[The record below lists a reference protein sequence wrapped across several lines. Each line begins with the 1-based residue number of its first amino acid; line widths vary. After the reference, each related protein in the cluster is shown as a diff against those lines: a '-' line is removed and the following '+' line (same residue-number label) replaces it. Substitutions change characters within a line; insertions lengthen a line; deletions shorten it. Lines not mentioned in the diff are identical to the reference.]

1 MLNVRQLLFDQGL
14 IGCPDWHD
22 ITLEEQE
29 AGPAIQVLRL
39 NSDAGI
45 AFFVTDPFPIMMDYA
60 FEISD
65 SDAKALELLDSSEA
79 LVLVILTIVNE
90 SPTVTANMLGPLV
103 VNIRT
108 GRGQQLVLTNS
119 DYSVRHSVTI

>member
-1 MLNVRQLLFDQGL
+1 MLSVRQLLFDQGL

-22 ITLEEQE
+22 FTLEEHE
-29 AGPAIQVLRL
+29 AGPAIQILR
-39 NSDAGI
+39 SDADAGI
-45 AFFVTDPFPIMMDYA
+45 AFFVTDPFTIMADYA

-65 SDAKALELLDSSEA
+65 ADSEALELHDPSDV
-79 LVLVILTIVNE
+79 LVLVILTILNE

-119 DYSVRHSVTI
+119 DYSVRHPVTI